1 MLADIAVPTKTAT
14 AARNCSMKHESVI
27 TDIKSYDV
35 WDVPTRCFHWI
46 NVLCVLSLVGF
57 GLVILNAGALEISNA
72 GKILLKT
79 LHVWTGYVFALNI
92 AVRLVWGFLG
102 NRHARWRQI
111 LPGGKGYI
119 LRLRSYGAS
128 FAAGNPEPYLGHN
141 PLGRIAVAG
150 LLLVM
155 IVQALTG
162 LLLAGTD
169 IYFPPFGSWIAQWIA
184 AAGVDPATLVP
195 YSPEMYDKD
204 SYADMRSLREPIALV
219 HLYSFYVFAIGIVI
233 HISAVVITELRQG
246 GGLTSAMISGRKILK
261 GTPIDAVDPGTGD
274 GDRNGL

>member
-1 MLADIAVPTKTAT
+1 MNHPSA
-14 AARNCSMKHESVI
+14 I
-27 TDIKSYDV
+27 TNLKSYNV

-46 NVLCVLSLVGF
+46 NVLCVLTLAGI

-79 LHVWTGYVFALNI
+79 LHVWVGYVFALNI

-102 NRHARWRQI
+102 NHHARWRQM
-111 LPGGKGYI
+111 LPGGKGYYG
-119 LRLRSYGAS
+119 RLHSYSAS
-128 FAAGNPEPYLGHN
+128 FASGRPQLYLGHN
-141 PLGRIAVAG
+141 PVGRIAVAG

-184 AAGVDPATLVP
+184 ATGVDPATLVP
-195 YSPEMYDKD
+195 YSPEMYDKA
-204 SYADMRSLREPIALV
+204 SYEDMRSLREPFAFV
-219 HLYSFYVFAIGIVI
+219 HLYGFYLLALGIVI
-233 HISAVVITELRQG
+233 HICGVVITELRED
-246 GGLTSAMISGRKILK
+246 GGLTSAMISGRKVMR
-261 GTPIDAVDPGTGD
+261 GTPVDAVDLRPCD
-274 GDRNGL
+274 ADHEEL